1 MKTTGEPCLEHYKNN
16 KKHHFHF
23 LGCLCLCL
31 ALSTSSPAARA
42 EGSTSRQD
50 DIQEMRTLATS
61 VTANVLVY
69 FNLNG
74 TPYDIGN
81 GEAYRRDMS
90 HLLKL
95 SRQLGH
101 GPITEQAQLLG
112 TAIADLENLPQ
123 SGTEARSA
131 LPAYARWL
139 PPVIDAHAQ
148 FDSSLSALYD
158 SLAPTSEIRRALHDL
173 SHDMGHLLLDYQRA
187 SFPYLSTV
195 WLPDDQAI
203 VALNASL
210 EHRFAALSAQDAR
223 LAQALEGPV
232 RNYHFVRQR
241 LLTPGPGQWAPNAVE
256 RYLMR
261 AMQALDAEARH

>member
-1 MKTTGEPCLEHYKNN
+1 MKTTGEPCLEYYKNN
-16 KKHHFHF
+16 KKHHF

-31 ALSTSSPAARA
+31 ALLTSSPTARA

-50 DIQEMRTLATS
+50 DIQEMRTLAIS

-95 SRQLGH
+95 SRQFGH

-139 PPVIDAHAQ
+139 PPVIDAHVQ
-148 FDSSLSALYD
+148 LDSSLSALYG

-173 SHDMGHLLLDYQRA
+173 SHDIGHLLLDYQRA
-187 SFPYLSTV
+187 SFPYLSSV

-203 VALNASL
+203 IALDASL

-223 LAQALEGPV
+223 LAQALEGPA

-261 AMQALDAEARH
+261 AMQALDAEARR